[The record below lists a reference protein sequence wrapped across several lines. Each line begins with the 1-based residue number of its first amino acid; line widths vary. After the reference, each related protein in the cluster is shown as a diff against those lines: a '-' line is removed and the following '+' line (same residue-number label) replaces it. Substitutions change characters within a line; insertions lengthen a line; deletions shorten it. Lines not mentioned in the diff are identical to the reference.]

1 MSAVNAGSAQ
11 ALAAAA
17 ARGALPAGMT
27 LNQGLLDRLL
37 MGDADFGAPALEV
50 LTLTVRDSV
59 NFYETVDLSASASP
73 AGKPLGRLELNAP
86 AVYGYGAAGDRA
98 TLRAQTLIWG
108 GGGAPAAVIA
118 QGAGTGQGRWISSPT
133 ASSSATGPRASR
145 TARPRRS
152 AWRLA
157 SPPST

>member
-1 MSAVNAGSAQ
+1 
-11 ALAAAA
+11 
-17 ARGALPAGMT
+17 MT

-50 LTLTVRDSV
+50 LDADGQDSV
-59 NFYETVDLSASASP
+59 NFYETVDLSASASL

-98 TLRAQTLIWG
+98 TLRAQTLIG
-108 GGGAPAAVIA
+108 RRR
-118 QGAGTGQGRWISSPT
+118 AGKADRAGRGNGPGRWISSPT

>member
-11 ALAAAA
+11 ALAA

-59 NFYETVDLSASASP
+59 NFYETVDLSA
-73 AGKPLGRLELNAP
+73 
-86 AVYGYGAAGDRA
+86 GA
-98 TLRAQTLIWG
+98 
-108 GGGAPAAVIA
+108 
-118 QGAGTGQGRWISSPT
+118 
-133 ASSSATGPRASR
+133 PRASPW
-145 TARPRRS
+145 AG
-152 AWRLA
+152 LN
-157 SPPST
+157 

>member
-11 ALAAAA
+11 ALAAAS

-59 NFYETVDLSASASP
+59 NFYETVDLSAAATP
-73 AGKPLGRLELNAP
+73 AGKSWAGELNTP
-86 AVYGYGAAGDRA
+86 AVYGHGAAGDRA

-108 GGGAPAAVIA
+108 GGGARRPSSRRARERPGTLDLIA
-118 QGAGTGQGRWISSPT
+118 DRIEFGYGPT
-133 ASSSATGPRASR
+133 AQPDG
-145 TARPRRS
+145 TAARS

>member
-17 ARGALPAGMT
+17 ARAAGGMT

-86 AVYGYGAAGDRA
+86 AVWLWR
-98 TLRAQTLIWG
+98 G
-108 GGGAPAAVIA
+108 GRP
-118 QGAGTGQGRWISSPT
+118 GRC
-133 ASSSATGPRASR
+133 
-145 TARPRRS
+145 ARRP
-152 AWRLA
+152 
-157 SPPST
+157 